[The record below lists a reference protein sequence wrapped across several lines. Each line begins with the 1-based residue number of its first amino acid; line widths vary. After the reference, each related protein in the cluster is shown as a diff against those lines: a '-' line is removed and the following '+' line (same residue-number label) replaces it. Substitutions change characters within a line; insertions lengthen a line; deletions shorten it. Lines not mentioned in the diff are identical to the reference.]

1 MTQTTKELKVFELKW
16 NKLGE
21 REWMCAYTNI
31 QAIKEYCSITST
43 DLIDMD
49 DVDEIVEV
57 PKEKWPEYTIGNCE
71 YDESDPEDWKSKTF
85 EEYMKTATH
94 PDIIAGTMY
103 E

>member
-1 MTQTTKELKVFELKW
+1 MEDKKPELKVFELKW
-16 NKLGE
+16 KTRGD

-43 DLIDMD
+43 DLSDMD
-49 DVDEIVEV
+49 DVDEIIEI
-57 PKEKWPEYTIGNCE
+57 PKEKWGEYNINNSE
-71 YDESDPEDWKSKTF
+71 YDEKDPDDWKEKTF
-85 EEYMKTATH
+85 EEYMKTQTT